1 MPSRSIPKNWSP
13 YCRSPKLPTKSAQS
27 SAVQSVMIASGKVS
41 PMPWLPYVVG
51 VCSLEERPSESSESL
66 ARTGEL
72 LCTLLS
78 YSSSASDSGYAVP
91 DSNAIIIFR
100 RLSKR

>member
-1 MPSRSIPKNWSP
+1 M
-13 YCRSPKLPTKSAQS
+13 
-27 SAVQSVMIASGKVS
+27 MASGKES
-41 PMPWLPYVVG
+41 MMPWLPYVVG

-91 DSNAIIIFR
+91 DSNAIIILQEQNGNVAQNRAKGFVAAIQTKFLTR
-100 RLSKR
+100 IVGADEVA